1 MVKYIDYE
9 ALGMGKSRFDQVFM
23 SLSSEFSCREDVR
36 AAEEIIA
43 RHIGEFIDT
52 YRNYK

>member
-1 MVKYIDYE
+1 MPMLAQMHAMLQRMTYPATREELV
-9 ALGMGKSRFDQVFM
+9 DQAI
-23 SLSSEFSCREDVR
+23 R
-36 AAEEIIA
+36 AGASEEIIA